1 MPKPSGETSKRS
13 LVQLDDLLTTRVT
26 EIARALSKEIEEP
39 VREEF
44 QLPLK
49 DWTVMRVLAAH
60 GPLPPNEIHRVGG
73 QNKPQISRAL
83 KCLFDRELVAKRP
96 HPEDDRTFLVYLTES
111 GSDMYSSALKKMRK
125 RQTKFLKTLPAG
137 EDKQLQELLNRL
149 GATSER

>member
-1 MPKPSGETSKRS
+1 MPKLRGETPKRS
-13 LVQLDDLLTTRVT
+13 KAQADDLLPTRVM

-83 KCLFDRELVAKRP
+83 KCLFDRELVAKCP
-96 HPEDDRTFLVYLTES
+96 HPDDDRTFLVFLT
-111 GSDMYSSALKKMRK
+111 DMGMEMYWSALKKMRK
-125 RQTKFLKTLPAG
+125 RQTQFLRTLRAD
-137 EDKQLQELLNRL
+137 EDKQLQALLNRL
-149 GATSER
+149 SVASER